1 MNWGSSSKSADK
13 RNATASARMKLAHR
27 ATAHDRWCR
36 EQVQA
41 SIDDPRPSLDDD
53 EVHRRF
59 AAKRAALAPPA
70 AQSVRQPASKV
81 ARKAVA

>member
-1 MNWGSSSKSADK
+1 MNRGSSSKSADK
-13 RNATASARMKLAHR
+13 RSATASARIKLAHR
-27 ATAHDRWCR
+27 AAAHDSWFR
-36 EQVQA
+36 EQVRA

-59 AAKRAALAPPA
+59 AAKRAALA